1 MKWDEHQREIAKKID
16 RWERHAIFKGG
27 LELGEQKGERKGERK
42 GFAKGLELGE
52 RKFQKEIVL
61 RLDGMG
67 FEPEQIVN
75 ITDVS
80 LEDVQKILNG
90 EDLNSDQ

>member
-16 RWERHAIFKGG
+16 RWERNAIFKGG
-27 LELGEQKGERKGERK
+27 FELGEQKAERR
-42 GFAKGLELGE
+42 
-52 RKFQKEIVL
+52 FQKKFIL

-67 FEPEQIVN
+67 YEPAEIVKLSG
-75 ITDVS
+75 VS

>member
-1 MKWDEHQREIAKKID
+1 MEWDEHQREIAKKID

-27 LELGEQKGERKGERK
+27 LELGEQKGERKG
-42 GFAKGLELGE
+42 FAKGLELGE
-52 RKFQKEIVL
+52 RKFQKEIVH
-61 RLDGMG
+61 RLDRMG
-67 FEPEQIVN
+67 FQPEQIVN

>member
-16 RWERHAIFKGG
+16 RWERNAIFKGG
-27 LELGEQKGERKGERK
+27 FELGEQK
-42 GFAKGLELGE
+42 AE
-52 RKFQKEIVL
+52 RKFQKEIIL

-67 FEPEQIVN
+67 YELEQIVN